1 LTSTFE
7 CCPNRLICNNW
18 DKVFNAAFNNIS
30 VTLEETG
37 VQHKTTELQQFT
49 DKLYHNVVSS
59 TSRHERDSNSQLKW
73 WYALITQVVVN
84 QPGIGS
90 RRTLQNFE
98 KMHELF
104 KKRYQQLLFHLKCK
118 IINKQFAHSMFLIF
132 LVFCVVFCFCF
143 VCPHPV
149 SCVSS
154 VHSWL
159 HFRFL

>member
-1 LTSTFE
+1 MTSTFE

-18 DKVFNAAFNNIS
+18 DKVCNAAFNNIS
-30 VTLEETG
+30 VILEEAG
-37 VQHKTTELQQFT
+37 VPHKTTELLQFT

-73 WYALITQVVVN
+73 SYALITQVVVN
-84 QPGIGS
+84 QSGIGS
-90 RRTLQNFE
+90 RQTLQNFE

-118 IINKQFAHSMFLIF
+118 IINKQFAYSMFLIF

-143 VCPHPV
+143 VCSRPV
-149 SCVSS
+149 SCVSNVAS
-154 VHSWL
+154 VHS
-159 HFRFL
+159 